1 MKVKYTSHLPSFL
14 LIAITLLTAG
24 CATNSQLIDGQD
36 EIKKELAEIKKLIK
50 ERPAA
55 RKRKQVKA
63 FEPSDISIANSPF
76 LGKADAPVTIIE
88 FTDYQC
94 PFCKRFSKNTL
105 PQIIKEYVD
114 TGKVKYVLR
123 EFPLKSIHP
132 SADKLAQAAL
142 CAGDQGKYW
151 EMHDSY
157 FTGATK
163 PNPKDLSKEIAA
175 LKLNAKTF
183 NACLDSDKYAKK
195 VTTDISDGTKLGVRG
210 TPSFF
215 LGKPKKG
222 DSSTVHATKM
232 LRGAQGFPAF
242 KKVIDELLK

>member
-1 MKVKYTSHLPSFL
+1 MKIKYANHFPSFF

-24 CATNSQLIDGQD
+24 CATNTQLIDGQD

-55 RKRKQVKA
+55 PKRKQAKA

-76 LGKADAPVTIIE
+76 LGQADAAVIVIE

-94 PFCKRFSKNTL
+94 PFCKRFSKSTL
-105 PQIIKEYVD
+105 PQIITEYID

-151 EMHDSY
+151 EMHDS
-157 FTGATK
+157 FFKGTTR
-163 PNPKDLSKEIAA
+163 PNPRDLSKEITA
-175 LKLNAKTF
+175 LKLDAKTF
-183 NACLDSDKYAKK
+183 NACMDSDKYAKK
-195 VTTDISDGTKLGVRG
+195 IATDISDGAKLGVRG

-215 LGKPKKG
+215 IGKPKKG